1 MPGTCAFLTMADLGD
16 FVTDDELAVEPFAR
30 RGWRVEFVPWRGAEV
45 DWSRFDAVVVRS
57 TWDYHTYPDEFART
71 LMAIDRSGA
80 RLANALPTMCLNISK
95 SYLWD
100 LERRGV
106 AIPPTLPWER
116 GRPVSELPQVYRQLE
131 ADEIVI
137 KPLIGAGA
145 ADTFRLTLPQ
155 ALDRGAELERAYANR
170 NGMVQPFLPAVIDEG
185 EFSLILF
192 NGELS
197 HTILKTPKRH
207 DFRVQEEYGS
217 NIRKVTPEPAL
228 VAAAN
233 MVMNYFELPPLYARV
248 DFVRHRGQF
257 LLMEL
262 EVIEP
267 SLYLRMDANAPERF
281 AAAFAEWM
289 DHGGMG
295 VSR

>member
-1 MPGTCAFLTMADLGD
+1 MSGICAFLTMADLGD

-30 RGWRVEFVPWRGAEV
+30 RGWQVEFVPWRDPAV
-45 DWSRFDAVVVRS
+45 DWNRFDAVVVRS
-57 TWDYHTYPDEFART
+57 TWDYHSCPDEFVRT
-71 LMAIDRSGA
+71 LMKIDQSRA
-80 RLANALPTMCLNISK
+80 RLANALPTMCQNISK

-106 AIPPTLPWER
+106 PIPPTLPWGR
-116 GRPVSELPQVYRQLE
+116 GLPASKLPRMFQQLE

-145 ADTFRLTLPQ
+145 AETFRLTLLR
-155 ALDRGAELERAYANR
+155 AIERGAELERVFAQR
-170 NGMVQPFLPAVIDEG
+170 NAMVQPFLPAVVDEG

-217 NIRKVTPEPAL
+217 DIRPVSAEPEL
-228 VAAAN
+228 LAATHA
-233 MVMNYFELPPLYARV
+233 VMKRFELTPLYARV
-248 DFVRHRGQF
+248 DFVRHGGRF
-257 LLMEL
+257 VLMEL
-262 EVIEP
+262 ELIEP
-267 SLYLRMDANAPERF
+267 SLYLRMDAMAPERF
-281 AAAFAEWM
+281 AAAFEAWM
-289 DHGGMG
+289 C
-295 VSR
+295 